1 MHLRLLA
8 SLRLLKNYSLEMYRL
23 TGFLDNYLR
32 EFLASF
38 VIPSTVINHGEIP
51 TDISEDDVLRGFKA
65 WKERTSTSPSG
76 RHLGHYKA
84 IIQHPVLL
92 KCFVQFMNI
101 AVSRGIA
108 IPRWCQATNVMIEKD
123 VGSPKIHRLRIIHLF
138 EADYNFFLK
147 LQWGHRLVRHA
158 VSLDLLHDSQHGSIP
173 RRTAMDPIMLTHLTS
188 DLCRILKHDL
198 ARFDNDASA
207 CYDRII
213 VALGML
219 AARRCGMPRNAIRLH
234 AEALQFMQY
243 TVKTIHGI
251 SEANYQGT
259 PFAPL
264 FGTGQGSGASPAVWL
279 TLVVLLLHTF
289 DRLIPHR
296 MNFVPVSGAR
306 RHSRSSDAFVDDT
319 SVGFTS
325 SDDTSFTDLIARL
338 EETAQTWE
346 KLLSLSGGKLNLTK
360 CSWYV
365 LRWEWKN
372 GRPVIRKIQQ
382 DDPTI
387 ALTQG
392 ESTTTTTIKRNGLQQ
407 SSRML
412 GVYLNPM
419 GDFSDHL
426 HMLKKK
432 ADDFSRSILSPRL
445 TETDVAIF
453 HRSIYIPSMRYSL
466 AAIAVDEESLASVQT
481 NVIKSMLQKFHLSST
496 IPTSLRHGPTELG
509 GLGLYDL
516 RTEAGIEAIKFLRN
530 SLYSD
535 SEAGNLI
542 RLNLQYSQREAG
554 VGFYLLEEPRKHI
567 SYLTPSWIL
576 SIRQFL
582 ANHNM
587 SIKVSDIH
595 NDQLQGPTDEY
606 IMNASHLQRY
616 SPAQQLDLNLVRTWL
631 QVTTLAEMSDP
642 ERPNRILLSYLDAKR
657 PDGFQ
662 MSDTWPRQL
671 QPSKAQVRLWKRFI
685 SSSFLRYIP
694 YWKKTPV
701 SKPSQTAM
709 SHEPSTPVND
719 MESFDEYLYC
729 TFTN

>member
-1 MHLRLLA
+1 M
-8 SLRLLKNYSLEMYRL
+8 
-23 TGFLDNYLR
+23 GFLK
-32 EFLASF
+32 
-38 VIPSTVINHGEIP
+38 P
-51 TDISEDDVLRGFKA
+51 TTKGHHLLLCLVPD
-65 WKERTSTSPSG
+65 KE
-76 RHLGHYKA
+76 
-84 IIQHPVLL
+84 
-92 KCFVQFMNI
+92 
-101 AVSRGIA
+101 
-108 IPRWCQATNVMIEKD
+108 
-123 VGSPKIHRLRIIHLF
+123 
-138 EADYNFFLK
+138 
-147 LQWGHRLVRHA
+147 
-158 VSLDLLHDSQHGSIP
+158 
-173 RRTAMDPIMLTHLTS
+173 
-188 DLCRILKHDL
+188 
-198 ARFDNDASA
+198 
-207 CYDRII
+207 
-213 VALGML
+213 
-219 AARRCGMPRNAIRLH
+219 AAP
-234 AEALQFMQY
+234 
-243 TVKTIHGI
+243 
-251 SEANYQGT
+251 
-259 PFAPL
+259 
-264 FGTGQGSGASPAVWL
+264 PAVWL

-365 LRWEWKN
+365 LRWEWKT
-372 GRPVIRKIQQ
+372 
-382 DDPTI
+382 DD
-387 ALTQG
+387 
-392 ESTTTTTIKRNGLQQ
+392 Q
-407 SSRML
+407 SSEKYNKTIPQSLSPR
-412 GVYLNPM
+412 
-419 GDFSDHL
+419 
-426 HMLKKK
+426 KK

-719 MESFDEYLYC
+719 MESFDEYLSTVLSRTERRLLDGLEQMSSDIKIWRAFRSKARLHLASDGGLGEMSATHGWVLSSGKEVLYQC
-729 TFTN
+729 SGPVDGPIDTNSSTRSELGGCASSLLFLSSLSVSGVFVTVVRSVGTLIALPRSAVFTNSAAEDIVPLACPPIPISCPLFHRA